1 MSNNSIISLNA
12 KSINM
17 LPACVAWN
25 STNSI
30 MTEFPNQYAMV
41 YGLQI
46 SPQQACYKECLLNL
60 GEWQLTDRIII
71 IIILIINIIIIICG
85 NIFI

>member
-1 MSNNSIISLNA
+1 MSNNSIISFNA

-17 LPACVAWN
+17 LPARVDFN
-25 STNSI
+25 STNFI

-46 SPQQACYKECLLNL
+46 STQQACYKECLRKL
-60 GEWQLTDRIII
+60 GE
-71 IIILIINIIIIICG
+71 
-85 NIFI
+85 

>member
-1 MSNNSIISLNA
+1 ML

-17 LPACVAWN
+17 LPARVAWN

-30 MTEFPNQYAMV
+30 MTEFPNQYVLV

-46 SPQQACYKECLLNL
+46 STQQACYKECLRKL
-60 GEWQLTDRIII
+60 GE
-71 IIILIINIIIIICG
+71 
-85 NIFI
+85 

>member
-1 MSNNSIISLNA
+1 MSNSRIISFNA

-17 LPACVAWN
+17 FPACVAWN

-30 MTEFPNQYAMV
+30 MTEFPNQYAMD

-46 SPQQACYKECLLNL
+46 STQQGCYKECLRKL
-60 GEWQLTDRIII
+60 GE
-71 IIILIINIIIIICG
+71 
-85 NIFI
+85 